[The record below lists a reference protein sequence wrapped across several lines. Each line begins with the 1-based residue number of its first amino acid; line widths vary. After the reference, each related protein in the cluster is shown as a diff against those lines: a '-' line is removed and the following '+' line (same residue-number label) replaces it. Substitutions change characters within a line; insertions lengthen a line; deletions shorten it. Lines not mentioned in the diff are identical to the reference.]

1 MATSA
6 AATVRRFALKSRKPA
21 SSDGRMTLIEHLREL
36 RSRVLKSALVI
47 VIATAVALFV
57 AYEPIRR
64 LIQQPYCNVPDR
76 YRVVY
81 LNHTCSLIIHGP
93 LDGFTFRL
101 KISLI
106 AAVVV
111 SAPVWLW
118 QIWRFVTPGLK
129 KNEKRYGLSF
139 VFAST
144 VLFAL
149 GAVLSYFVLGRTLEA
164 LLSFGGPG
172 VTAQLTA
179 DSYLSFVMGM
189 LLAFGCGFEFPLI
202 VLLLNF
208 SGVLPNERLRK
219 WRRVAFFLCVLFSS
233 FAVPSNDPFSMLFL
247 AIPLCVMYEATI
259 VIARVHD
266 RAKRRKD
273 ETQAYA
279 ELEDDETSPLELSDI
294 S

>member
-1 MATSA
+1 MATLA
-6 AATVRRFALKSRKPA
+6 AVRRISLKSRKA
-21 SSDGRMTLIEHLREL
+21 DHEGRMTLVEHLREL
-36 RSRVLKSALVI
+36 RSRVLKSALMILV
-47 VIATAVALFV
+47 ATSVCLFV

-64 LIQQPYCNVPDR
+64 VITKPYCNVPEK
-76 YRVVY
+76 YRIAY
-81 LNHTCSLIIHGP
+81 ANHTCSLIIHSP

-101 KISLI
+101 KIALI
-106 AAVVV
+106 AATVI
-111 SAPVWLW
+111 SSPVWLW

-139 VFAST
+139 VVSST

-149 GAVLSYFVLGRTLEA
+149 GAVLSYVVLGRTLLA

-179 DSYLSFVMGM
+179 DSYLSFVMAM

-208 SGVLPNERLRK
+208 AGVLPNERLRK
-219 WRRVAFFLCVLFSS
+219 WRRVAFFLCVLFSA

-247 AIPLCVMYEATI
+247 AIPLCVMYEGTI
-259 VIARVHD
+259 VIARLHD
-266 RAKRRKD
+266 RAKRRRD

-279 ELEDDETSPLELSDI
+279 QLDDDETSPLELNDI